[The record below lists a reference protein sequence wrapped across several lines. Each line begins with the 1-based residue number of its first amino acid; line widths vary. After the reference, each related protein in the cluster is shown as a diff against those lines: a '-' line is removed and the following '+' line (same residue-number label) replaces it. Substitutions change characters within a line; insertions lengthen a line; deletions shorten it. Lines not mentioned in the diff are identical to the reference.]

1 MRNKYGKVMWD
12 SLVNLDVYIIII
24 KIKNKLLKK
33 DELISLL
40 EDNQN

>member
-12 SLVNLDVYIIII
+12 SLVNLDVYIFI

>member
-1 MRNKYGKVMWD
+1 MWD